1 MGAVLS
7 SALMLET
14 LGWLD
19 EAKRIESAV
28 EAAVVAGETTT
39 DIGGSRGTSQV
50 GDWLAKE
57 VGKHD

>member
-28 EAAVVAGETTT
+28 EAAVAAGETTT
-39 DIGGSRGTSQV
+39 DVGGSRGTSQV
-50 GDWLAKE
+50 GDWLARE
-57 VGKHD
+57 VRK